1 MLYAWIGFLKAEGEP
16 IPQSVQ
22 EQVSDFLGQ
31 SFIKIHSAG
40 PLLEA
45 SGKRAGM
52 MIFEHDSR
60 EAAESFVTESPYL
73 RAGLY
78 KAISSTN
85 ISMRLAD
92 ARGRCVCSRL
102 LEPRSSSLDS
112 ASGLEGGPHVA

>member
-22 EQVSDFLGQ
+22 ELVSDFLGQ

-40 PLLEA
+40 PLNEA
-45 SGKRAGM
+45 SGERAGMM

-78 KAISSTN
+78 KDHQLYEYIN
-85 ISMRLAD
+85 EV
-92 ARGRCVCSRL
+92 G
-102 LEPRSSSLDS
+102 
-112 ASGLEGGPHVA
+112 